1 MLPPGF
7 LDRPFAHR
15 GLHGGAAVE
24 NSLSAV
30 RAAVAAGYGIEIDI
44 QPSADGVP
52 MVFHD
57 YDMGRLTGR
66 PGPLR
71 GLSARQ
77 LGETPLTGGA
87 GDTVPTLAQ
96 VLEAVAGAVPLL
108 IEIKDQDGALGPGVG
123 PLEDAVCGAL
133 AGYDGPVAL
142 MSFNPH
148 AVAACAGAAPRI
160 PRGLTTCAFTAEDWP
175 TVPQAR
181 RDALRAIPDLDRT
194 GASFVSHDRADL
206 TAAPLHAVR
215 QAGLP
220 VLCWTIRSPDRARQA
235 RAEGAAQIT
244 FEGFRP

>member
-142 MSFNPH
+142 MSFQP
-148 AVAACAGAAPRI
+148 ACGGRLRRRRAADPARPDHLRLHG
-160 PRGLTTCAFTAEDWP
+160 RGLA
-175 TVPQAR
+175 
-181 RDALRAIPDLDRT
+181 
-194 GASFVSHDRADL
+194 DRAAGPARC
-206 TAAPLHAVR
+206 AARDPR
-215 QAGLP
+215 PG
-220 VLCWTIRSPDRARQA
+220 PDRGQFRQ
-235 RAEGAAQIT
+235 
-244 FEGFRP
+244 P